1 MSNLPMSS
9 RAMRRAVAANARKAG
24 QLSQAELHAL
34 EVIAAARARGMTVD
48 GSEITMPAV
57 EGKVAWS
64 VEMPNGASLEWN
76 LTWDEADQFLATA
89 EQALPAE
96 GEEKM
101 DRRAVARQIV
111 VDSLLGGRHLKG
123 GAHSQLVAALVVW
136 LALTSP
142 QAPQL
147 RGRELTFISY
157 AVTHM
162 GGEDWNFRL
171 IAGRT

>member
-1 MSNLPMSS
+1 MSKLPTSS
-9 RAMRRAVAANARKAG
+9 RAMRRAAAAKARKGG
-24 QLSQAELHAL
+24 QMSKTELHAL
-34 EVIAAARARGMTVD
+34 EVIAAAKARGMTVD
-48 GSEITMPAV
+48 GTEITMPAV

-64 VEMPNGASLEWN
+64 VEMPNGASLDWN
-76 LTWDEADQFLATA
+76 LTWAEADQFIAQA
-89 EQALPAE
+89 EQALPPD
-96 GEEKM
+96 G

-123 GAHSQLVAALVVW
+123 GAHSTLVAALVVW

-147 RGRELTFISY
+147 RNAGPTFISY
-157 AVTHM
+157 AVTHL